1 MNRHLLIDGNSIAH
15 AANAGTTLTVGQTQV
30 QAVYGVMRTLRR
42 LMAVYGNLYKPTV
55 LWDGASWRKMMF
67 PEYKANRDKDDTPA
81 AAALKA
87 QKEQLKKQAR
97 LIEIGIELLGINQV
111 RAANMEAD
119 DLAGI
124 MVERF
129 EPRGDKI
136 VLVSADRDWIQ
147 LISPNVSWFDPI
159 NDRKVTPA
167 MLPEKYGVKDVA
179 QFIELKALMGDMGD
193 NIPGVGGIGEKG
205 AKEFLQTYGSVANF
219 TNSCILDK
227 TIDLAKLPKKYRAL
241 VEDENKAITFAANI
255 KLMDLKTRH
264 RPAPINLRVTK
275 GDPDINKLRAFC
287 DRLLFRSITQDLNN
301 WSSVFP
307 AYQEIMQEA
316 A

>member
-30 QAVYGVMRTLRR
+30 QAVFGVMRTLRK
-42 LMAVYGNLYKPTV
+42 LAATYGAFYTPTI
-55 LWDGASWRKMMF
+55 LWDGASWRKLSF

-97 LIEIGIELLGINQV
+97 MIEIAVRLLGISQV

-124 MVERF
+124 MVQRF

-159 NDRKVTPA
+159 NDRKMTPSA
-167 MLPEKYGVKDVA
+167 LPEKYGVQDVA
-179 QFIELKALMGDMGD
+179 QFIEMKALMGDAGD

-205 AKEFLQTYGSVANF
+205 ARDFLQTYGSFANF
-219 TNSCILDK
+219 TNSVILDK
-227 TIDLAKLPKKYRAL
+227 TVELKSLPKKYRDL
-241 VEDENKAITFAANI
+241 VENEEKAIAFARNI
-255 KLMDLKTRH
+255 RLMDLKTPL
-264 RPAPINLRVTK
+264 RPAPINLTVTK
-275 GDPDINKLRAFC
+275 GEPNLNALRAFC
-287 DRLLFRSITQDLNN
+287 DKLMFRSITQDLDN
-301 WSSVFP
+301 WVLPFP
-307 AYQEIMQEA
+307 AYQKLQEA